1 MGGLPELLTAPW
13 PLTGRH
19 EEVDGVCSAIED
31 GCPAFFVLGE
41 AGTGKTRL
49 AREVLRRLER
59 DGWVTA
65 GATATESAQARIQRL
80 QRAELFCNDERG
92 MIGQH
97 DAASTDADR
106 PGAPGNIAD
115 YDGGRCARDAS
126 HVVVFSQPEAAIA
139 PDFGMLGEIQ

>member
-65 GATATESAQARIQRL
+65 GATATESAQATPWVRWPTSSVDAVGHPTLVQATARPS
-80 QRAELFCNDERG
+80 RTHRG
-92 MIGQH
+92 RPLVLH
-97 DAASTDADR
+97 LDDAHHLDASSATLLVAWWR
-106 PGAPGNIAD
+106 PGWSAW
-115 YDGGRCARDAS
+115 
-126 HVVVFSQPEAAIA
+126 
-139 PDFGMLGEIQ
+139 